1 MVSKVLRITSCQL
14 RYFVFSVL
22 AKEKESTKGVLRQE
36 GGSLLP
42 LCHEYQRRCRRL
54 KVPELSEEP
63 LHSRHEHGEAPGD

>member
-1 MVSKVLRITSCQL
+1 MISKALRITGCQL

-22 AKEKESTKGVLRQE
+22 AKEKESTEGVLPQE

-54 KVPELSEEP
+54 KVPELSVEP
-63 LHSRHEHGEAPGD
+63 LENDAAPGD